1 MKEKHILQ
9 IIAKSILEVY
19 MKSVGKV
26 LRLTVLTLAI
36 VTAVTINAS
45 MQTEAVA
52 VSTLLSTLNMGAAKI
67 IDADITLNDE
77 QLDKVVEE
85 VTIEP
90 EKKEEESN
98 LIMANVKES
107 MNIRSEADEDSEKVG
122 LLYKDCG
129 GEILEQKNGWTKIQS
144 GDLVGWAKD
153 EYLLFGNEAEELAT
167 EVGNLVAKVDT
178 ETLRVRKEAREDA
191 ETAGLLAVD
200 DEVIAIEN
208 LGDWV
213 SIDFDGE
220 TGYVSADYVKVDFK
234 IDHGETMQAINDRAA
249 KLEEEKAKA
258 EAKKQKSAENTAAI
272 NENRGAVSAD
282 ISDAALLAAL
292 IQCEAGG
299 ESYEGQ
305 LAVGAVVINR
315 LRSGAYPSTVQGVI
329 YASGQFTPALNGKV
343 ASVAMNGPK
352 ASCQQAAIEALNGA
366 SNIGAATHFKRAGR
380 HDGYQIGNHVFW

>member
-380 HDGYQIGNHVFW
+380 HDGYQNT